1 MKLPLPNSSFNFLLG
16 LTILVICGFYTS
28 TTTAHPL
35 STLLNTITS
44 SASFGLRATNI
55 EESDELSTVYRAV
68 AKRDLSFSFN
78 TMHVAFVVIIVALVV
93 GFVIWCKCAGRKN
106 SQAKDM
112 GDEDSKGGMG
122 GMCVMM

>member
-78 TMHVAFVVIIVALVV
+78 TMHEAVVVIIVALVV

>member
-1 MKLPLPNSSFNFLLG
+1 MKLLIPNSSFNFLLG

-28 TTTAHPL
+28 TTAAHPL

-44 SASFGLRATNI
+44 SASFGLRAANI
-55 EESDELSTVYRAV
+55 EESDELSTISRTV

-78 TMHVAFVVIIVALVV
+78 TMHVAFMVIILALVV

-112 GDEDSKGGMG
+112 GDEDSKEGTG